1 VIWSYFV
8 WKEALRVAETERK
21 SLQGM
26 YAKEE
31 GVLAEFM
38 DHMYRER
45 MATRHTAYNYYMMLR
60 TWAKFLVKRRS
71 GLPCPVEDVFLP
83 KVEPDMM
90 YCATREDLRILIS

>member
-1 VIWSYFV
+1 M
-8 WKEALRVAETERK
+8 AETERK

-45 MATRHTAYNYYMMLR
+45 MATRHTAYNYYMMI
-60 TWAKFLVKRRS
+60 TP
-71 GLPCPVEDVFLP
+71 LPL
-83 KVEPDMM
+83 
-90 YCATREDLRILIS
+90 LSWLIRAIDSL